1 VVDGDGAATSE
12 LAIICI
18 ADVCS
23 IDGLDLVG
31 LRHEVIGDYGGAT
44 ITDIVCMANTDGSG
58 VSTAELDLSHI
69 VFAF

>member
-1 VVDGDGAATSE
+1 MVDGDGAATSE

-23 IDGLDLVG
+23 IGGLDLVG
-31 LRHEVIGDYGGAT
+31 LWHEVIGVYGSAT
-44 ITDIVCMANTDGSG
+44 ITDTVCTANTDGSG